1 MIDADSASA
10 ARDKLKRMGLF
21 PTKVSQEG
29 AKEERKVRLFG
40 REIALG
46 EVLGR
51 VRLTDLAIST
61 SQIAT
66 LLNSGIPLVQ
76 ALTAAIDQTDSLPLK
91 KVLTQ
96 VRDRVNEGSSLASAL
111 REHPRVFDDLYI
123 NMVHAGEQGG
133 TLEIVLERLADFI
146 DKRIELRNQ
155 IIATLTYP
163 MILAVVSLG
172 VVTFLVAFVIPRV
185 SRIFQGLNLALPAI
199 TKLVLTISYFM
210 RDYWWL
216 LFGTL
221 VIIVIVLRQ
230 YLKTERGRRTFD
242 RIVMK
247 TPVFGKLTTKIAI
260 ARFART
266 LATLLKGGVP
276 VLTSMEIVS
285 TVVQNSLL
293 QESIQKAKESLSEGE
308 SLADPLRKT
317 GMFPPLVIHM
327 VAIGEQT
334 GELEEMLLRAATA
347 YEREVDRAIETLT
360 SLFGPMMILVMGGIV
375 AIIVLSILLP
385 ILDMTQGL
393 SLK

>member
-1 MIDADSASA
+1 MPVFSYRALDARGRTRSGVIDADSASA

-21 PTKVSQEG
+21 PTKVSQER

-51 VRLTDLAIST
+51 VKLTDLAIST

-66 LLNSGIPLVQ
+66 LLNSGVPLVQ

-96 VRDRVNEGSSLASAL
+96 VRDRVNEGSSLANAL

-247 TPVFGKLTTKIAI
+247 TPVFGKL
-260 ARFART
+260 
-266 LATLLKGGVP
+266 
-276 VLTSMEIVS
+276 
-285 TVVQNSLL
+285 
-293 QESIQKAKESLSEGE
+293 
-308 SLADPLRKT
+308 
-317 GMFPPLVIHM
+317 
-327 VAIGEQT
+327 
-334 GELEEMLLRAATA
+334 
-347 YEREVDRAIETLT
+347 
-360 SLFGPMMILVMGGIV
+360 
-375 AIIVLSILLP
+375 
-385 ILDMTQGL
+385 
-393 SLK
+393 